1 MNNYIELKR
10 QYDESN
16 SEKPFEFTIDEVF
29 QAADKEIA
37 TRDEQNRLTCCAIAD
52 MTPASEYSDAI
63 EDAMSEWDAVKIAR
77 LVIAEYKFKLDCE
90 AARIATKD
98 AELARLRGAINESIG
113 DAVSIVN
120 MSKDENVRIKAAV
133 LADHLIALTNPPDL

>member
-37 TRDEQNRLTCCAIAD
+37 RIPDYQETVRLLRQ
-52 MTPASEYSDAI
+52 E
-63 EDAMSEWDAVKIAR
+63 R
-77 LVIAEYKFKLDCE
+77 RQL
-90 AARIATKD
+90 D
-98 AELARLRGAINESIG
+98 AELARLREALGDIDKLEIRRMYETCPDCYSESLGCSETKVCAQFKGRTLIQK
-113 DAVSIVN
+113 VI
-120 MSKDENVRIKAAV
+120 DE
-133 LADHLIALTNPPDL
+133 ALKSNDS

>member
-37 TRDEQNRLTCCAIAD
+37 RIPDYQETVRLLRQ
-52 MTPASEYSDAI
+52 E
-63 EDAMSEWDAVKIAR
+63 R
-77 LVIAEYKFKLDCE
+77 RQL
-90 AARIATKD
+90 D
-98 AELARLRGAINESIG
+98 AELARLREAL
-113 DAVSIVN
+113 VT
-120 MSKDENVRIKAAV
+120 IKAHVVGEKIPNWKDDHAIYASRGYI
-133 LADHLIALTNPPDL
+133 ADICDEALKSNDS

>member
-37 TRDEQNRLTCCAIAD
+37 RIPDYQETVRLLRQ
-52 MTPASEYSDAI
+52 E
-63 EDAMSEWDAVKIAR
+63 R
-77 LVIAEYKFKLDCE
+77 RQL
-90 AARIATKD
+90 D
-98 AELARLRGAINESIG
+98 AELARLREALEQIIRWDGFPESG
-113 DAVSIVN
+113 RYWEDGRA
-120 MSKDENVRIKAAV
+120 MSYSAAFGSNGERDYMRT
-133 LADHLIALTNPPDL
+133 LAQEALKSNDSEDSE

>member
-1 MNNYIELKR
+1 MSATLKMKKWRDNFLQIPEGLRGHPMSEL
-10 QYDESN
+10 E
-16 SEKPFEFTIDEVF
+16 EVASTLTAIVNMTDDSHIQDMAKF
-29 QAADKEIA
+29 CITEVIAADKEIA
-37 TRDEQNRLTCCAIAD
+37 
-52 MTPASEYSDAI
+52 
-63 EDAMSEWDAVKIAR
+63 AR
-77 LVIAEYKFKLDCE
+77 
-90 AARIATKD
+90 D

>member
-1 MNNYIELKR
+1 MTKITEIIPDNLPDWAIEAMSDGQLFAVTFDR
-10 QYDESN
+10 
-16 SEKPFEFTIDEVF
+16 I

-37 TRDEQNRLTCCAIAD
+37 RVSLDTMAEGMLDVIVTPKDAAVPDDPVARRDER
-52 MTPASEYSDAI
+52 
-63 EDAMSEWDAVKIAR
+63 AV
-77 LVIAEYKFKLDCE
+77 
-90 AARIATKD
+90 RIIDGYQAKD